1 MIKEGERGEE
11 ERNNFAGRPVRP
23 RRHYGRNE
31 WWKFSLRT
39 ALEVGAR
46 DQILTH
52 GSKGGMC
59 AIGGSWGRLWREVR
73 GRGPYLGRGEM
84 REALERKGKRRI
96 RK

>member
-1 MIKEGERGEE
+1 MNVERNREERMIKEGERGEE

-52 GSKGGMC
+52 GSKGGC
-59 AIGGSWGRLWREVR
+59 VPLG
-73 GRGPYLGRGEM
+73 GRGGVCGEKLGEGD
-84 REALERKGKRRI
+84 LI
-96 RK
+96 